1 MKNLENMGRFTARN
15 IYTAFIKEIRMAKT
29 FNFRGYEIPVDLMML
44 TGGGPDTF
52 EVISNAHI
60 DNLKKHVG
68 VDAGQSVIEI
78 GCGIGRDAIP
88 LIDVLGPS
96 GTYLGVDIIQP
107 SIDWCQKHIAAKN
120 KNFTFCHFDV
130 RDQLHNS
137 SGKTLTRDI
146 TLPVQDESIDRVV
159 LQSVFT
165 HMFPYDIK
173 HYLKEFERVLKKG
186 GLIYATV
193 FLYNDNILDSA
204 RRTNLTPFNL
214 RFEYE
219 LIDGVRLNDPVY
231 PTGAVA
237 FTDKFIDGLLDG
249 SGLFKVR
256 TLNGAWSGYY
266 NEPHDGQD
274 VLILC
279 K

>member
-1 MKNLENMGRFTARN
+1 
-15 IYTAFIKEIRMAKT
+15 MAQT
-29 FNFRGYEIPVDLMML
+29 FNFRGYKIPIDLMML

-52 EVISNAHI
+52 EVISDAHI
-60 DNLKKHVG
+60 NNLKKHVG
-68 VDAGQSVIEI
+68 IDAGHSVLEI

-88 LIDVLGPS
+88 LIDVLGSS
-96 GTYLGVDIIQP
+96 GTYLGVDIIKP
-107 SIDWCQKHIAAKN
+107 SIDWCQKHISGKN

-137 SGKTLTRDI
+137 SGKSLTRDI
-146 TLPVQDESIDRVV
+146 SLPIQKESMDRII

-173 HYLKEFERVLKKG
+173 HYLKEFKRVLKKG
-186 GLIYATV
+186 ALIYTTV
-193 FLYNDNILDSA
+193 FLYSDEILDSA

-219 LIDGVRLNDPVY
+219 LIEGILLNDPVY
-231 PTGAVA
+231 PTGAIA
-237 FTDKFIDGLLDG
+237 YTEKFINGLLEG

-266 NEPHDGQD
+266 KVPDDGQD
-274 VLILC
+274 VLILS

>member
-1 MKNLENMGRFTARN
+1 METTL
-15 IYTAFIKEIRMAKT
+15 
-29 FNFRGYEIPVDLMML
+29 NFRGYEIPINLMML

-52 EVISNAHI
+52 EVISNAHM
-60 DNLKKHVG
+60 DNLKKHV
-68 VDAGQSVIEI
+68 AIRSGQSVLEI

-88 LIDVLGPS
+88 LIEILGPS
-96 GTYLGVDIIQP
+96 GSYFGVDIIQP
-107 SIDWCQKHIAAKN
+107 SIDWCQNNIAAKN

-137 SGKTLTRDI
+137 SGKLLTRDI
-146 TLPVQDESIDRVV
+146 TLPLQEDSIDRII

-173 HYLKEFERVLKKG
+173 HYLREFRRVLNKG

-193 FLYNDNILDSA
+193 FLYNDKILDSA
-204 RRTNLTPFNL
+204 RQTNLTPFNL

-219 LIDGVRLNDPVY
+219 LVEGIRLNDPVY

-237 FTDKFIDGLLDG
+237 YTKEFIDSLIDDSRLVN
-249 SGLFKVR
+249 VR
-256 TLNGAWSGYY
+256 EPLNGSWSGYY
-266 NEPHDGQD
+266 KDADDGQD
-274 VLILC
+274 VLILG